1 MRKFIGIA
9 IILIFLGLGVAHYY
23 VDENFKELLNAIIAV
38 IGIVQAIDIFFDKS
52 SSQIEAIDEK
62 TSMILKILEND
73 DE

>member
-1 MRKFIGIA
+1 MRKFIGVA

-38 IGIVQAIDIFFDKS
+38 IGIVQAINIFFDKS
-52 SSQIEAIDEK
+52 NSQIEAIDEK

-73 DE
+73 EE